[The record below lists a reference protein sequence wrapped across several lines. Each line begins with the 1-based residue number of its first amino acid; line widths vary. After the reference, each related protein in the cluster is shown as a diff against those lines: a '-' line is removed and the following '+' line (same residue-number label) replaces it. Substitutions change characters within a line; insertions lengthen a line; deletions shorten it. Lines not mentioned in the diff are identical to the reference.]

1 MLASCGLCYYA
12 ESDED
17 ACICRECQGYVTMEE
32 LEADILLADTLPDP
46 IRQQHHIGILASGPT
61 TPGDLHWAY

>member
-32 LEADILLADTLPDP
+32 LEADTAFSRDNSLVIIPM
-46 IRQQHHIGILASGPT
+46 IAS
-61 TPGDLHWAY
+61 